1 MKNVSFILKITA
13 ALFICVCLSGC
24 LSIPKKSGYSHLPA
38 QKTNYVVAINTVNVI
53 VDRVNENDLSEQF
66 EQITESLIN
75 NSVDFEDAE
84 VLNLDICVNQRSF
97 YKGLDKHNSIYMLYS
112 LTDSLENTVFKQG
125 YYTYTDNGL
134 EQSPVQYKLSKRLA
148 KSVNSYIKKSRR

>member
-1 MKNVSFILKITA
+1 MNKISFVLKAGA
-13 ALFICVCLSGC
+13 AVFISVCLSGC
-24 LSIPKKSGYSHLPA
+24 LSIPKKSGYAHFP
-38 QKTNYVVAINTVNVI
+38 QEKTSYVVAINTVNVI

-75 NSVDFEDAE
+75 KGVDFENAE

-97 YKGLDKHNSIYMLYS
+97 YRGLDKHNSIYMLYS
-112 LTDSLENTVFKQG
+112 LTDSQENTVFKQG

-134 EQSPVQYKLSKRLA
+134 EQSPVQYKLSRRLA
-148 KSVNSYIKKSRR
+148 KSVNSYIKKSGR